1 MYESNLVYG
10 SLSWRSSWGCLASP
24 PHNTA
29 APCLDSGSQ
38 TFNWRKLE
46 SNLLQLLIFVLRL
59 KYSVNKAVKMT
70 IKIVLSLIEVY
81 LESLNCFLQAGRST
95 AETNA
100 VITTAVIADLPVLSS
115 MLSRLFESSQHLNDV
130 ALHHLIDAL
139 CQLSRESMELAYTNR
154 EPSLFAVAKLL
165 ETGVYF
171 SNNVKYF
178 DISR

>member
-1 MYESNLVYG
+1 MIIIS
-10 SLSWRSSWGCLASP
+10 
-24 PHNTA
+24 
-29 APCLDSGSQ
+29 
-38 TFNWRKLE
+38 F
-46 SNLLQLLIFVLRL
+46 
-59 KYSVNKAVKMT
+59 
-70 IKIVLSLIEVY
+70 
-81 LESLNCFLQAGRST
+81 QAGRST

-165 ETGVYF
+165 ETGQFVHITLVSIFHYIHLFVYLF
-171 SNNVKYF
+171 VFLFHILDHKKT
-178 DISR
+178 

>member
-1 MYESNLVYG
+1 M
-10 SLSWRSSWGCLASP
+10 
-24 PHNTA
+24 
-29 APCLDSGSQ
+29 
-38 TFNWRKLE
+38 
-46 SNLLQLLIFVLRL
+46 LI
-59 KYSVNKAVKMT
+59 
-70 IKIVLSLIEVY
+70 
-81 LESLNCFLQAGRST
+81 QAGRST

-165 ETGVYF
+165 ETGKLYTFLSLPLLPHMCIYVSCLVY
-171 SNNVKYF
+171 
-178 DISR
+178 